1 MGANQ
6 VHEDRRTNRMRTVS
20 TASVAAGGESIEG
33 LPESVLGS
41 LGELAGAAREGLM
54 ALSVGVGLG
63 VLHELMDAEVDEVVG
78 PKGKHLPDRT
88 AVRHGHEAGEVTLG
102 GRRVPVSR
110 PRARTHDGEHE
121 VELRT
126 YAHFAARDRLS
137 DVMLERMLA
146 GVSTRRYARTGEPV
160 GEELD
165 QVARSS
171 SKSPVSREFVSRTR
185 ENLIELMSRPLDDLR
200 LAVLMLDGID
210 LKGRCCVVAL
220 GIDVEGIKHPLGLWD
235 GSTENATVATTLL
248 ANLVERG
255 LDVDQ
260 GVLVVIDGARALR
273 KAVRDV
279 LGVHTP
285 VQRCVRHKERNVL
298 GHLPERDRPL
308 VRRRLRA
315 AWALDDDD
323 RALDHLRVL
332 ADELSRSHPGA
343 AASLREGIEE
353 TLTVTR
359 LGVRGRL
366 KRTLAST
373 NPCESMIET
382 VRRVARNVKRW
393 HNGDMCLRWT
403 AAGMLEAQAQFR
415 KIIGHRDLAKL
426 AVSVERDIAAKRAAD
441 TAHTPITTAAPEVV
455 ASPA

>member
-1 MGANQ
+1 VRNQ

-20 TASVAAGGESIEG
+20 AASVAANQEGIEG
-33 LPESVLGS
+33 LPPSVLEA
-41 LGELAGAAREGLM
+41 LGELAGAAKEGLL

-63 VLHELMDAEVDEVVG
+63 VLHELIEAEVDEVVG
-78 PKGKHLPDRT
+78 PRGRHLPNRS

-110 PRARTHDGEHE
+110 PRARTVDGERE
-121 VELRT
+121 VELST
-126 YAHFAARDRLS
+126 YAHFASRDPLAE
-137 DVMLERMLA
+137 VMLERMLA

-160 GEELD
+160 GAEIDEI
-165 QVARSS
+165 ARST
-171 SKSPVSREFVSRTR
+171 SKSAVSREFVSRTR
-185 ENLIELMSRPLDDLR
+185 ERLIDLMSRPLGDLR
-200 LAVLMLDGID
+200 LAVVMLDGID

-220 GIDVEGIKHPLGLWD
+220 GIDTDGVKHPLGLWD

-255 LDVDQ
+255 LDVEQ
-260 GVLVVIDGARALR
+260 GVLVVLDGAKALR

-279 LGVHTP
+279 FGTETP

-298 GHLPERDRPL
+298 GHLPEHTHDT
-308 VRRRLRA
+308 VRRRLRG
-315 AWALDDDD
+315 AWALDDHE
-323 RALDHLRVL
+323 RALEQLRVL
-332 ADELSRSHPGA
+332 ADELDRTHPGA
-343 AASLREGIEE
+343 AASLREGMQE

-359 LGVRGRL
+359 LGVTGNL

-382 VRRVARNVKRW
+382 VRRISRNVKRW
-393 HNGDMCLRWT
+393 QNGDMCLRWT
-403 AAGMLEAQAQFR
+403 AAGMLEAEAQFR
-415 KIIGHRDLAKL
+415 KIIGHGDLAKL
-426 AVSVERDIAAKRAAD
+426 AIAVERDVAAKRAAN
-441 TAHTPITTAAPEVV
+441 TVHTPIATAAPEVA